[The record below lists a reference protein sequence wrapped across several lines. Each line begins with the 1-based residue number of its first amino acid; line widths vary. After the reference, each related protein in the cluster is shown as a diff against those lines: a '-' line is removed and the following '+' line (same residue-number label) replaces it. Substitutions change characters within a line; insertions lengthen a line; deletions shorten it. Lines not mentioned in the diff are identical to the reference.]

1 MDLYGHW
8 NDADKM
14 DPRKYQC
21 AHCDAVVG
29 PDTGYFCSDINMMG
43 MPLAYIYICSNCNR
57 PTHFENNGVQIPS
70 PRYGK
75 KVEHLPKEI
84 KKVYIEIRD
93 CMSHQLYTAGVLL
106 ARKLLMNIAV
116 DSGAEEGKNFVT
128 YVDFLDNEGVIP
140 KDGKDWVDA
149 IRQAGNIATHKIPSI
164 DKELAERIVKF
175 LEFLLRIK
183 YEMPG
188 ELAKS

>member
-1 MDLYGHW
+1 
-8 NDADKM
+8 
-14 DPRKYQC
+14 
-21 AHCDAVVG
+21 
-29 PDTGYFCSDINMMG
+29 
-43 MPLAYIYICSNCNR
+43 
-57 PTHFENNGVQIPS
+57 
-70 PRYGK
+70 
-75 KVEHLPKEI
+75 
-84 KKVYIEIRD
+84 
-93 CMSHQLYTAGVLL
+93 
-106 ARKLLMNIAV
+106 MNIAV